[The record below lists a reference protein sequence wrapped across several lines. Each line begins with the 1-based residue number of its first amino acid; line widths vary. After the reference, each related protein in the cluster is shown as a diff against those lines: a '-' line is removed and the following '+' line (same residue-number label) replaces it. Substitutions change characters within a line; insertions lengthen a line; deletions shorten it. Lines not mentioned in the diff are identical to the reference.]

1 MISSRSSYLLN
12 YVSKIIAQDRFRTY
26 FNNDVIGTQI
36 GGAMKNV
43 IAIASG
49 FILGNGLGNNANAS
63 IITRGLSEMIE
74 LGLKMG
80 AKKNTFYGLSGI
92 GDLTLTCSS
101 LKSRNTKLGYLLAKK
116 KRKS

>member
-1 MISSRSSYLLN
+1 MISSRSSDLLN
-12 YVSKIIAQDRFRTY
+12 YVSEIIAQDRFRTY
-26 FNNDVIGTQI
+26 FNNDVIGTQV

-63 IITRGLSEMIE
+63 IITRGLSEMIQ

-80 AKKNTFYGLSGI
+80 AKKYFLWSFW
-92 GDLTLTCSS
+92 D
-101 LKSRNTKLGYLLAKK
+101 R
-116 KRKS
+116 